1 MRALNRPLV
10 GFFIGLLMP
19 LLGYVVVWLALR
31 SPGQGIGSF
40 TETSFSGPRTAA
52 LVISLSCL
60 ANALPFAYFN
70 SKRMEYAARGVFIIT
85 MLFAVLFVWLKF
97 VV

>member
-1 MRALNRPLV
+1 
-10 GFFIGLLMP
+10 MP

-31 SPGQGIGSF
+31 SPGASLSEF
-40 TETSFSGPRTAA
+40 TSLSFSAPRSAA
-52 LVISLSCL
+52 TVISLSCL
-60 ANALPFAYFN
+60 ANGLAFAYFN

-97 VV
+97 VA